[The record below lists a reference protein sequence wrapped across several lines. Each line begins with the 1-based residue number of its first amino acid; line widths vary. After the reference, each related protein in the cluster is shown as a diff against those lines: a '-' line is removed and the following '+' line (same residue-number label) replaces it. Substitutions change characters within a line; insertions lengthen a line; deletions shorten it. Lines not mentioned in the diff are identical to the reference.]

1 MLEPGTWQ
9 SDIDV
14 GEQFYNYLLHPS
26 IRPYCGIDVDPY
38 LRSSPEETRLPW
50 LQWQRCV
57 MGLASSPHGCVKM
70 QMLAEELVRGDHLSP
85 SNPFYFDQVRLNLPG
100 SPMYNPSLPRVSK
113 IDSRSGRIA
122 ADMSTYVDDIW
133 NTGPT
138 ALLCWQTSHR
148 ISTHLCY
155 LGIQDALR
163 KRTIP
168 SLMAGAWTG
177 SIAQTSNG
185 RMIVTCTEEKWKRAR
200 DYVLEIQATVRGDL
214 PFNHKVL
221 EQQRGFLVYLART
234 FPSLVPYLKGIHLT
248 LDSWRPGRDSEGWK
262 SSDQV
267 LFHLEGDAES
277 CAVASKPPEWVRAV
291 PRLASDVEG
300 LLLLLASP
308 TPPVRTIR
316 ASSLITVYYGF
327 GDASGAGF
335 GDTLLTPKGVTYR
348 CGIWGDDLQAQSSNY
363 RELFN
368 LTEAME
374 AHAATF
380 QFHHLQNLVTT
391 LENMAGN
398 DAWLSAEIFMFT
410 DNAVAE
416 AAFYK
421 GSSSNKKLFE
431 LVLRLR
437 KLEVNFSLRLH
448 LIHVSGKR
456 MQAQGTDHLSR
467 GIMHTGVLGGVR
479 MLDFIPLHLSAVD
492 RSSTVV
498 EWCTSWLPDHF
509 SLALLGP
516 QDWFFSGHGLSPGCA
531 NPDGVWQPVG
541 PLKSSTVSLWAPAP
555 GAADAAVEQL
565 AFSRH
570 KRPGLA
576 HIFVC
581 PRLMTH
587 LWRKRLFK
595 TADITFALPAGFRP
609 AVWPDVMFEPL
620 IVGVCLPYSASPPW
634 SCRSTPAVLEVV
646 GELSGLRQDPERDE
660 RLVLR
665 KLWGNSGGAF

>member
-1 MLEPGTWQ
+1 
-9 SDIDV
+9 
-14 GEQFYNYLLHPS
+14 
-26 IRPYCGIDVDPY
+26 
-38 LRSSPEETRLPW
+38 
-50 LQWQRCV
+50 
-57 MGLASSPHGCVKM
+57 
-70 QMLAEELVRGDHLSP
+70 
-85 SNPFYFDQVRLNLPG
+85 
-100 SPMYNPSLPRVSK
+100 MYNPSLPRVSK

-122 ADMSTYVDDIW
+122 ADMSTYVDDIR

-168 SLMAGAWTG
+168 SLMAGAWNG

-248 LDSWRPGRDSEGWK
+248 LDSWWPGRDSEGWK
-262 SSDQV
+262 SSDKV

-277 CAVASKPPEWVRAV
+277 CAVSSKPPEWVRAV

-380 QFHHLQNLVTT
+380 QFNHLQNLVTT

-431 LVLRLR
+431 LVLRLW
-437 KLEVNFSLRLH
+437 KLEVNLSLRLH

-456 MQAQGTDHLSR
+456 MEAQGTDHLSR
-467 GIMHTGVLGGVR
+467 GIMHTGVLGGVS
-479 MLDFIPLHLSAVD
+479 MLDFIPLHLSAVESLLY
-492 RSSTVV
+492 RCRVV
-498 EWCTSWLPDHF
+498 HF
-509 SLALLGP
+509 MASGPLLIGLAWASGLVFLGP
-516 QDWFFSGHGLSPGCA
+516 WFVP
-531 NPDGVWQPVG
+531 
-541 PLKSSTVSLWAPAP
+541 
-555 GAADAAVEQL
+555 
-565 AFSRH
+565 
-570 KRPGLA
+570 
-576 HIFVC
+576 
-581 PRLMTH
+581 
-587 LWRKRLFK
+587 
-595 TADITFALPAGFRP
+595 
-609 AVWPDVMFEPL
+609 WP
-620 IVGVCLPYSASPPW
+620 C
-634 SCRSTPAVLEVV
+634 
-646 GELSGLRQDPERDE
+646 
-660 RLVLR
+660 
-665 KLWGNSGGAF
+665 